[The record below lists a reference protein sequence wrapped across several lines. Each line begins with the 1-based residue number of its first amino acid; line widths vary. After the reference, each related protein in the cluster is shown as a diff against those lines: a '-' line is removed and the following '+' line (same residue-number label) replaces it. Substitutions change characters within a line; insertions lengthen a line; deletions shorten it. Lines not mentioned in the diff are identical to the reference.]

1 MDSQQK
7 VLNAFIGKVVRKDL
21 AFLVKGGLPVPTY
34 VLEYL
39 LGQYCASD
47 DEEIINEGLEK
58 VKDVIKN
65 NYVHRAEAESVKG
78 LIREHGKH
86 RIIDK
91 VTVVLNEKNDE
102 YQATFANLGL
112 SGVPIGTDYVRKN
125 PKLLS
130 GNGVWC
136 IVTIGYISGEDVKVR
151 WEIQTLK
158 PIQISNI
165 DLQEYIEQR
174 KNFTT
179 EEWIDLLMHTVGL
192 NPDTMNRREKFITL
206 ARLLPHVENNFN
218 FMELGPKGT
227 GKSHVFQEL
236 SPYGVLVSGGDVTSA
251 RLFVRMSGKREELG
265 LVGYWDVVAWDEF
278 EQQKGRA
285 VDAVLIDTMQN
296 YLANKSFNR
305 GKGTHEASAS
315 MVFVGNTKH
324 TVPFMLK
331 NTHLFESIPT
341 SFIKGAFLDRIHL
354 YNPGWEIKMLKKDSF
369 SKGYGLITD
378 YIAAVLHA
386 MRNDDRTAVLKDY
399 AKFDGSLSERDH
411 LAIRKTFSG
420 MMKLLYPDGKM
431 TDQEAYELV
440 DFAAESRKRVKDQ
453 LYVIDETF
461 KAEPAHFKYINL
473 RTGIEMNVETLEKVS
488 NPLIIPINSTTGTAT
503 GELTDAD
510 AQPLNEEISGKCSVE
525 EGTTAGQTAKRPRIH
540 ILQEKSMTFRMGQT
554 GVSYEKLF
562 ASYMAN
568 ANEITVEDP
577 YIRAPWQ
584 IKNFM
589 EFALML
595 INTRPVDDLKLNLIT
610 NEEDD
615 KLPELIDRLDDIKDD
630 LATYGI
636 DFEYKFR
643 DFHDKCIKTDTGWTI
658 SLGRGLDMFE
668 KYNTFSIAS
677 SRQDMRKCKEFTV
690 TFMKT
695 KNA

>member
-1 MDSQQK
+1 MILTSKDMDLQQK
-7 VLNAFIGKVVRKDL
+7 VMDAFIGKVVRKDL

-58 VKDVIKN
+58 VKQVIQN

-78 LIREHGKH
+78 LIRENGKH

-112 SGVPIGTDYVRKN
+112 TGVPIGTDYVRKN

-136 IVTIGYISGEDVKVR
+136 IITLGYISGENIKVR

-158 PIQISNI
+158 PIQISKI
-165 DLQEYIEQR
+165 DLQEYVDQR

-179 EEWIDLLMHTVGL
+179 EEWIDFLMHTVGL
-192 NPDTMNRREKFITL
+192 NPEVMNRREKFITL

-251 RLFVRMSGKREELG
+251 RLFVKIQGNKEILG

-278 EQQKGRA
+278 EQQKGRN

-315 MVFVGNTKH
+315 MSFVGNTKH
-324 TVPFMLK
+324 TVPYMLK
-331 NTHLFESIPT
+331 NSHLFESIPT
-341 SFIKGAFLDRIHL
+341 AFIKGAFLDRMHL
-354 YNPGWEIKMLKKDSF
+354 YNPGWEIKILKKDSF

-386 MRNDDRTAVLKDY
+386 LRNDDRTALLKDY

-420 MMKLLYPDGKM
+420 MMKLIYPDGNM
-431 TDQEAYELV
+431 TEEEAKELI
-440 DFAAESRKRVKDQ
+440 DFAAEGRKRVKDQ
-453 LYVIDETF
+453 LYIIDNTF
-461 KAEPAHFKYINL
+461 CAEPVKFQYTWLKSGE
-473 RTGIEMNVETLEKVS
+473 TVKVETLES
-488 NPLIIPINSTTGTAT
+488 L
-503 GELTDAD
+503 EHQQ
-510 AQPLNEEISGKCSVE
+510 AQMVDEMDDEVE
-525 EGTTAGQTAKRPRIH
+525 EEQENQEVKRSGFRPRIPKLMAKTISIRENQGGVTYKDLFGEYLRTAKEINVTDPFIRQPYQIDNLVDFIQMVKDVSTVQDTVKIH
-540 ILQEKSMTFRMGQT
+540 LSTQNDDDEK
-554 GVSYEKLF
+554 VAE
-562 ASYMAN
+562 
-568 ANEITVEDP
+568 V
-577 YIRAPWQ
+577 
-584 IKNFM
+584 
-589 EFALML
+589 
-595 INTRPVDDLKLNLIT
+595 
-610 NEEDD
+610 
-615 KLPELIDRLDDIKDD
+615 IDSFND
-630 LATYGI
+630 LADELSPMGI
-636 DFEYKFR
+636 EFTFDFKA
-643 DFHDKCIKTDTGWTI
+643 DHDRFIQTDTGWTI
-658 SLGRGLDMFE
+658 ALGRGLDIYE
-668 KYNTFSIAS
+668 KFGRFSL
-677 SRQDMRKCKEFTV
+677 SRCNQRNRRCKAFNV
-690 TFMKT
+690 SINKT
-695 KNA
+695 ER

>member
-1 MDSQQK
+1 MILTSKDMDLQQK
-7 VLNAFIGKVVRKDL
+7 VMDAFIGKVVRKDL

-58 VKDVIKN
+58 VKQVIQN

-78 LIREHGKH
+78 LIRENGKH

-112 SGVPIGTDYVRKN
+112 TGVPIGTDYVRKN

-136 IVTIGYISGEDVKVR
+136 IITLGYISGENIKVR

-158 PIQISNI
+158 PIQISKI
-165 DLQEYIEQR
+165 DLQEYVDQR

-179 EEWIDLLMHTVGL
+179 EEWIDFLMHTVGL
-192 NPDTMNRREKFITL
+192 NPEVMNRREKFITL

-251 RLFVRMSGKREELG
+251 RLFVKIQGNKEILG

-278 EQQKGRA
+278 EQQKGRN

-305 GKGTHEASAS
+305 GKSTHEASAS
-315 MVFVGNTKH
+315 MSFVGNTKH
-324 TVPFMLK
+324 TVPYMLK
-331 NTHLFESIPT
+331 NSHLFESIPT
-341 SFIKGAFLDRIHL
+341 AFIKGAFLDRMHL
-354 YNPGWEIKMLKKDSF
+354 YNPGWEIKILKKDSF

-386 MRNDDRTAVLKDY
+386 LRNDDRTALLKDY

-420 MMKLLYPDGKM
+420 MMKLIYPDGNM
-431 TDQEAYELV
+431 TEEEAKELI
-440 DFAAESRKRVKDQ
+440 DFAAEGRKRVKDQ
-453 LYVIDETF
+453 LYIIDSTF
-461 KAEPAHFKYINL
+461 CAEPAKFQYTWLKSGE
-473 RTGIEMNVETLEKVS
+473 TVKVETLES
-488 NPLIIPINSTTGTAT
+488 L
-503 GELTDAD
+503 EHQQ
-510 AQPLNEEISGKCSVE
+510 AQMVDEMDDEVE
-525 EGTTAGQTAKRPRIH
+525 EEQENQEVKRSGFRPRIPKLMAKTISIRENQGGVTYKDLFGEYLRTAKEINVTDPFIRQPYQIDNLVDFIQMVKDVSTVQDTVKIH
-540 ILQEKSMTFRMGQT
+540 LSTQNDDDEK
-554 GVSYEKLF
+554 VAE
-562 ASYMAN
+562 
-568 ANEITVEDP
+568 V
-577 YIRAPWQ
+577 
-584 IKNFM
+584 
-589 EFALML
+589 
-595 INTRPVDDLKLNLIT
+595 
-610 NEEDD
+610 
-615 KLPELIDRLDDIKDD
+615 IDSFND
-630 LATYGI
+630 LADELSPMGI
-636 DFEYKFR
+636 EFTFDFKA
-643 DFHDKCIKTDTGWTI
+643 DHDRFIQTDTGWTI
-658 SLGRGLDMFE
+658 ALGRGLDIYE
-668 KYNTFSIAS
+668 KFGRFSL
-677 SRQDMRKCKEFTV
+677 SRCNQRNRRCKAFNV
-690 TFMKT
+690 SINKT
-695 KNA
+695 EK

>member
-1 MDSQQK
+1 MILTSKDMDLQQK
-7 VLNAFIGKVVRKDL
+7 VMDAFIGKVVRKDL

-58 VKDVIKN
+58 VKQVIQN

-78 LIREHGKH
+78 LIRENGKH

-112 SGVPIGTDYVRKN
+112 TGVPIGTDYVRKN

-136 IVTIGYISGEDVKVR
+136 IITLGYISGENIKVR
-151 WEIQTLK
+151 WEIQTMK

-165 DLQEYIEQR
+165 DLQEYIDQR

-179 EEWIDLLMHTVGL
+179 EEWIDFLMHTVGL
-192 NPDTMNRREKFITL
+192 NPEVMNRREKFITL

-251 RLFVRMSGKREELG
+251 RLFVKIQGNKEILG

-278 EQQKGRA
+278 EQQKGRN

-315 MVFVGNTKH
+315 MSFVGNTKH
-324 TVPFMLK
+324 TVPYMLK
-331 NTHLFESIPT
+331 NSHLFESIPT
-341 SFIKGAFLDRIHL
+341 AFIKGAFLDRMHL
-354 YNPGWEIKMLKKDSF
+354 YNPGWEIKILKKDSF

-386 MRNDDRTAVLKDY
+386 LRNDDRTALLKDY

-420 MMKLLYPDGKM
+420 MMKLIYPDGNM
-431 TDQEAYELV
+431 TEEEAKELI
-440 DFAAESRKRVKDQ
+440 DFAAEGRKRVKDQ
-453 LYVIDETF
+453 LYIIDNTF
-461 KAEPAHFKYINL
+461 CAEPVKFQYTWLKSGE
-473 RTGIEMNVETLEKVS
+473 TVKVETLES
-488 NPLIIPINSTTGTAT
+488 L
-503 GELTDAD
+503 EHQQ
-510 AQPLNEEISGKCSVE
+510 AQMVDEMDDEVE
-525 EGTTAGQTAKRPRIH
+525 EEQENQEVKRSGSRPRIPKLMAKTISIRENQGGVTYKDLFGEYLRTAKEINVTDPFIRQPYQIDNLVDFIQMVKDVSMVQDTVKIH
-540 ILQEKSMTFRMGQT
+540 LSTQNDDDEK
-554 GVSYEKLF
+554 VAE
-562 ASYMAN
+562 
-568 ANEITVEDP
+568 V
-577 YIRAPWQ
+577 
-584 IKNFM
+584 
-589 EFALML
+589 
-595 INTRPVDDLKLNLIT
+595 
-610 NEEDD
+610 
-615 KLPELIDRLDDIKDD
+615 IDSFND
-630 LATYGI
+630 LADELSPMGI
-636 DFEYKFR
+636 EFTFDFKA
-643 DFHDKCIKTDTGWTI
+643 DHDRFIQTDTGWTI
-658 SLGRGLDMFE
+658 ALGRGLDIYE
-668 KYNTFSIAS
+668 KFGRFSL
-677 SRQDMRKCKEFTV
+677 SRCNQRNRRCKAFNV
-690 TFMKT
+690 SINKT
-695 KNA
+695 ER

>member
-1 MDSQQK
+1 MILTSKNMDLQQK
-7 VLNAFIGKVVRKDL
+7 VMDAFIGKVVRKDL

-58 VKDVIKN
+58 VKQVIQN

-78 LIREHGKH
+78 LIRENGKH

-112 SGVPIGTDYVRKN
+112 TGVPIGTDYVRKN

-136 IVTIGYISGEDVKVR
+136 IITLGYISGENIKVR
-151 WEIQTLK
+151 WEIQTMK

-165 DLQEYIEQR
+165 DLQEYIDQR

-179 EEWIDLLMHTVGL
+179 EEWIDFLMHTVGL
-192 NPDTMNRREKFITL
+192 NPEVMNRREKFITL

-251 RLFVRMSGKREELG
+251 RLFVKIQGNKEILG

-278 EQQKGRA
+278 EQQKGRN

-315 MVFVGNTKH
+315 MSFVGNTKH
-324 TVPFMLK
+324 TVPYMLK
-331 NTHLFESIPT
+331 NSHLFESIPT
-341 SFIKGAFLDRIHL
+341 AFIKGAFLDRMHL
-354 YNPGWEIKMLKKDSF
+354 YNPGWEIKILKKDSF

-386 MRNDDRTAVLKDY
+386 LRNDDRTALLKDY

-420 MMKLLYPDGKM
+420 MMKLIYPDGNM
-431 TDQEAYELV
+431 TEEEAKELI
-440 DFAAESRKRVKDQ
+440 DFAAEGRKRVKDQ
-453 LYVIDETF
+453 LYIIDSTF
-461 KAEPAHFKYINL
+461 CAEPAKFQYTWLKSGE
-473 RTGIEMNVETLEKVS
+473 TVKVETLESLEHQQVQMVD
-488 NPLIIPINSTTGTAT
+488 
-503 GELTDAD
+503 EMDD
-510 AQPLNEEISGKCSVE
+510 EVE
-525 EGTTAGQTAKRPRIH
+525 EEQENQEVKRSGSRPRIPKLMAKTISIRENQGGVTYKDLFGDYLRTAKEINVTDPFIRQPYQIDNLVDFIQMVKDVSMVQDTVKIH
-540 ILQEKSMTFRMGQT
+540 LSTQNDDDEK
-554 GVSYEKLF
+554 VAE
-562 ASYMAN
+562 
-568 ANEITVEDP
+568 V
-577 YIRAPWQ
+577 
-584 IKNFM
+584 
-589 EFALML
+589 
-595 INTRPVDDLKLNLIT
+595 
-610 NEEDD
+610 
-615 KLPELIDRLDDIKDD
+615 IDSFND
-630 LATYGI
+630 LADELSPMDIEFTF
-636 DFEYKFR
+636 DFKAE
-643 DFHDKCIKTDTGWTI
+643 HDRFIQTDTGWTI
-658 SLGRGLDMFE
+658 ALGRGLDIYE
-668 KYNTFSIAS
+668 KFGRFSL
-677 SRQDMRKCKEFTV
+677 SRCNQRNRRCKAFNV
-690 TFMKT
+690 SINKT
-695 KNA
+695 ER

>member
-1 MDSQQK
+1 MILTSKNMDLQQK
-7 VLNAFIGKVVRKDL
+7 VMDAFIGKVVRKDL

-58 VKDVIKN
+58 VKQVIQN

-78 LIREHGKH
+78 LIRENGKH

-112 SGVPIGTDYVRKN
+112 TGVPIGTDYVRKN

-136 IVTIGYISGEDVKVR
+136 IITLGYISGENIKVR
-151 WEIQTLK
+151 WEIQTMK

-165 DLQEYIEQR
+165 DLQEYIDQR

-179 EEWIDLLMHTVGL
+179 EEWIDFLMHTVGL
-192 NPDTMNRREKFITL
+192 NPEVMNRREKFITL

-251 RLFVRMSGKREELG
+251 RLFVKIQGNKEILG

-278 EQQKGRA
+278 EQQKGRN

-315 MVFVGNTKH
+315 MSFVGNTKH
-324 TVPFMLK
+324 TVPYMLK
-331 NTHLFESIPT
+331 NSHLFESIPT
-341 SFIKGAFLDRIHL
+341 AFIKGAFLDRMHL
-354 YNPGWEIKMLKKDSF
+354 YNPGWEIKILKKDSF

-386 MRNDDRTAVLKDY
+386 LRNDDRTALLKDY

-420 MMKLLYPDGKM
+420 MMKLIYPDGNM
-431 TDQEAYELV
+431 TEEEAKELI
-440 DFAAESRKRVKDQ
+440 DFAAEGRKRVKDQ
-453 LYVIDETF
+453 LYIIDSTF
-461 KAEPAHFKYINL
+461 CAEPAKFQYTWLKSGE
-473 RTGIEMNVETLEKVS
+473 TVKVETLESLEHQQVQMVD
-488 NPLIIPINSTTGTAT
+488 
-503 GELTDAD
+503 EMDD
-510 AQPLNEEISGKCSVE
+510 EVE
-525 EGTTAGQTAKRPRIH
+525 EEQENQEVKRSGSRPRIPKLMAKTISIRENQGGVTYKDLFGDYLRTAKEINVTDPFIRQPYQIDNLVDFIQMVKDVSMVQDTVKIH
-540 ILQEKSMTFRMGQT
+540 LSTQNDDDEK
-554 GVSYEKLF
+554 VAE
-562 ASYMAN
+562 
-568 ANEITVEDP
+568 V
-577 YIRAPWQ
+577 
-584 IKNFM
+584 
-589 EFALML
+589 
-595 INTRPVDDLKLNLIT
+595 
-610 NEEDD
+610 
-615 KLPELIDRLDDIKDD
+615 IDSFND
-630 LATYGI
+630 LADELSPMGI
-636 DFEYKFR
+636 EFTFDFKA
-643 DFHDKCIKTDTGWTI
+643 DHDRFIQTDTGWTI
-658 SLGRGLDMFE
+658 ALGRGLDIYE
-668 KYNTFSIAS
+668 KFGRFSL
-677 SRQDMRKCKEFTV
+677 SRCNQRNRRCKAFNV
-690 TFMKT
+690 SINKT
-695 KNA
+695 ER